1 MTGSPKH
8 IVIVGGGISG
18 LAAAHAL
25 SSRARASGVAL
36 TCTVIEAEGHCGGKI
51 VTHHTDGLVLEAGPD
66 SFLSHKP
73 WALNLCQELGLAEQ
87 LINTNESREKAFVYS
102 RGRLRPLPDGL
113 VVIVPAKLGPF
124 LRSGLLSWG
133 GLLRMG
139 LDLVLSNRSIVEDES
154 LASFFRRR
162 FGREAFERLIE
173 PLMAGIYAGD
183 AEDMSIRA
191 TFPRFVELEQQHGSL
206 LRGMMA
212 ASTPPLPLNGRGRS
226 SRTTFVTLQGGL
238 GTLVDALL
246 NRLASSGVKVLS
258 GHRVAAIRARSM
270 RSVSSPYE
278 LLLDGEGPMT
288 ADAVILA
295 TPAFVSAELVRGLS
309 PEASALLAA
318 IPYASTATVSLAYH
332 RTDLSPMV
340 RGFGFVVPRVEQR
353 DLLAATW
360 TSLKWPHRAPASH
373 TLVRCYVG
381 GMGREAIIHADDA
394 TLVRQVR
401 DELKAM
407 AGIHQEPVY
416 AEVNRWKRGMPQY
429 QLGHLQRLDKIQGQL
444 QSYRGLYLTGSAY
457 RGIGI
462 PDCIR
467 DGTETAARALR
478 DVAGISQGAIGVA
491 TPTADDRQG
500 L

>member
-1 MTGSPKH
+1 MAAPSKH
-8 IVIVGGGISG
+8 VVIVGGGITG

-25 SSRARASGVAL
+25 QSRAASSGVPL
-36 TCTVIEAEGHCGGKI
+36 TCTLIEADARCGGKI
-51 VTHHTDGLVLEAGPD
+51 LTHRVNDFVIEAGPD
-66 SFLSHKP
+66 SFLSQKP
-73 WALNLCQELGLAEQ
+73 WALDLCRELGLSDQ
-87 LINTNESREKAFVYS
+87 LINTNETREKAFVYS

-124 LRSGLLSWG
+124 LRSGLLSWAG
-133 GLLRMG
+133 IMRMG
-139 LDLVLSNRSIVEDES
+139 LDFVISKGPTTQDES
-154 LASFFRRR
+154 LAAFFRRR
-162 FGREAFERLIE
+162 FGTEAFERLIE

-206 LRGMMA
+206 LRGMLA
-212 ASTPPLPLNGRGRS
+212 ASAPKSLNGDGQPR
-226 SRTTFVTLQGGL
+226 RTTFVTLQGGL
-238 GTLVDALL
+238 SILVDALL
-246 NRLASSGVKVLS
+246 PRITTSGVKVLY
-258 GHRVAAIRARSM
+258 GQRVTAIRARSM

-278 LLLDGEGPMT
+278 LLLENGSPVP

-295 TPAFVSAELVRGLS
+295 TPAFASAALVRSLS

-332 RTDLSPMV
+332 TTDLGPMV
-340 RGFGFVVPRVEQR
+340 RGFGFVVPRVERR

-360 TSLKWPHRAPASH
+360 TSLKWPHRGPTSH

-381 GMGREAIIHADDA
+381 GVGREAMAYADDSSMI
-394 TLVRQVR
+394 RRVR
-401 DELKAM
+401 DELQAI
-407 AGIHQEPVY
+407 AGITHEPVY
-416 AEVNRWKRGMPQY
+416 AEVNRWERGMPQY
-429 QLGHLQRLDKIQGQL
+429 QVGHLQRLDKIHSQL

-467 DGTETAARALR
+467 DGTETAERVLR
-478 DVAGISQGAIGVA
+478 EVCRPSS
-491 TPTADDRQG
+491 
-500 L
+500 